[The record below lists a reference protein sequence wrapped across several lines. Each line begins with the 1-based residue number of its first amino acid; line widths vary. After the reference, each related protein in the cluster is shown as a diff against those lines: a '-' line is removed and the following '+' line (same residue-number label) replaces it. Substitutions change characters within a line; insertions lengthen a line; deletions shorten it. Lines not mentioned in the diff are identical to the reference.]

1 MKRRVVFTILLSIL
15 LVSCNQYHPEQ
26 AETLYHNGL
35 EMEELQ
41 IPDSAVTLYRE
52 ALEQLGKSGNNEL
65 RGRIYNQIGDLL
77 LKYNLYEIAINAYWQ
92 AQKASNNLDDKTN
105 LSHAYRGIGK
115 FYFLY
120 KNSDSALFYFKKPL
134 RFFEEIQSR
143 EEQSSVYNN
152 LSSAYKQKKDL
163 KTALKYNAKA
173 LTLTEDTIK
182 RLRNYAVRGQ
192 LFALQKQYDSAF
204 FYLEEASRSQ
214 EKSVKASAYFKLAKL
229 PKEADINDSLR
240 LCYLTEAY
248 LLSDSIEDKAVSHQ
262 IDQQEQQ
269 RIASILAKENR
280 QRLALSIIIVLLLSS
295 VVFITYRKYLK
306 RRSEQIFA
314 HKWERQEARAQEN
327 ENRELHIIE
336 IIRKAGELCS
346 KNFKNSNEYTLLY
359 KKINSDKES
368 LSYEEQK
375 KFQTIILKE
384 FDTYLQQLSSI
395 IPLTD
400 NDAFLCALLQL
411 GFSTKE
417 CAACRGISS
426 ETIRSQRTRIKK
438 KIPQNF
444 LDRGLAVVILGDEN
458 LSKR

>member
-134 RFFEEIQSR
+134 RFFNNIHNR

-192 LFALQKQYDSAF
+192 LFALQKQYDSAL
-204 FYLEEASRSQ
+204 FYLKEASHSQ
-214 EKSVKASAYFKLAKL
+214 EMSVKASAYFKLAEL
-229 PKEADINDSLR
+229 PKESGINDSLR
-240 LCYLTEAY
+240 YHYLQEAY

-295 VVFITYRKYLK
+295 VVFITYRKHLK
-306 RRSEQIFA
+306 RRHEQIFA

>member
-1 MKRRVVFTILLSIL
+1 MEEPKSTTGHQAEQDEETRLRYE
-15 LVSCNQYHPEQ
+15 CEQ
-26 AETLYHNGL
+26 AL
-35 EMEELQ
+35 
-41 IPDSAVTLYRE
+41 
-52 ALEQLGKSGNNEL
+52 L
-65 RGRIYNQIGDLL
+65 RM
-77 LKYNLYEIAINAYWQ
+77 
-92 AQKASNNLDDKTN
+92 
-105 LSHAYRGIGK
+105 
-115 FYFLY
+115 
-120 KNSDSALFYFKKPL
+120 
-134 RFFEEIQSR
+134 RF
-143 EEQSSVYNN
+143 
-152 LSSAYKQKKDL
+152 
-163 KTALKYNAKA
+163 
-173 LTLTEDTIK
+173 
-182 RLRNYAVRGQ
+182 
-192 LFALQKQYDSAF
+192 
-204 FYLEEASRSQ
+204 SQ
-214 EKSVKASAYFKLAKL
+214 
-229 PKEADINDSLR
+229 P
-240 LCYLTEAY
+240 
-248 LLSDSIEDKAVSHQ
+248 SIE
-262 IDQQEQQ
+262 E
-269 RIASILAKENR
+269 E
-280 QRLALSIIIVLLLSS
+280 
-295 VVFITYRKYLK
+295 
-306 RRSEQIFA
+306 
-314 HKWERQEARAQEN
+314 WERQEARAQEN